1 MMVLAFN
8 FCLMVTIILSISCTQ
23 PVSAQGD
30 TCNACNCQFN
40 NVEVLAQ
47 LIESKIATAM
57 TNESGKPI
65 KFDGFSASVLL
76 KP

>member
-1 MMVLAFN
+1 MIMVLVFN
-8 FCLMVTIILSISCTQ
+8 FLMVTFILSFSCT
-23 PVSAQGD
+23 VSAQGD

-47 LIESKIATAM
+47 LIESKIATTR

-65 KFDGFSASVLL
+65 KFD
-76 KP
+76 